1 MPAKSDPRE
10 DSAADRYY
18 YRRSLSARDLL
29 PALAAGVAAGIAAF
43 YLASVLKQRTAL
55 EEVGRQPRRRKRAAD
70 SRPRGG

>member
-29 PALAAGVAAGIAAF
+29 PALAAGVLAGAAVF
-43 YLASVLKQRTAL
+43 YLASVLKQRTLLADVAR
-55 EEVGRQPRRRKRAAD
+55 EPRRRKRVAS